1 MGIETEKRDKQTT
14 IFNYIKMLFLCVVFR
29 KMVDA
34 KRKKIVVKMFA
45 LVCCQFLISST
56 GAFAT
61 GQPNNNEAK

>member
-34 KRKKIVVKMFA
+34 KRKKIVVKMFRFSLLSISY
-45 LVCCQFLISST
+45 LVHWRVRNR
-56 GAFAT
+56 A
-61 GQPNNNEAK
+61 AK